1 MKDEQIQTLS
11 DLDRKLTGDGEVQRR
26 LRVAI
31 VAILAR
37 DGQDASLAYLRE
49 VYDRDPQRRIEVT
62 LGLAQYPS
70 LENWEYLVRSL
81 TFVDG
86 PTARDILTKLRGIP
100 RAPKQPEPY
109 RQVII
114 IGQQLGD
121 EGGDDAVRVLE
132 HWQGFAHSKETP
144 NWEKALTAW
153 IAWFA
158 EEFPEQPL
166 PQLSTGSVH
175 NKWNYDALLNHLRG
189 EGLQVASAERGKAV
203 FAKAECSKCHRF
215 GELGESMGPELSTVG
230 KRFLTKEI
238 LDSMIHPSLVI
249 SDQYAAKTVVT
260 VDGLTYTGIVGSGG
274 NGDLLVL
281 QSDGQ
286 KVRIAEEDVEEQLPS
301 PVSAMPEGLL
311 NSLSLDEVADLMA
324 FLKSSP
330 VEKLTQ
336 RPTP

>member
-1 MKDEQIQTLS
+1 M
-11 DLDRKLTGDGEVQRR
+11 
-26 LRVAI
+26 
-31 VAILAR
+31 AILAR

-81 TFVDG
+81 TLVDG

-286 KVRIAEEDVEEQLPS
+286 KVRIAKEDVEEQLPS

-336 RPTP
+336 KRTPGETV